1 MSLIARVVLAL
12 GVDGLARW
20 VLGAL
25 VTLLCV
31 SLLVALI
38 VIQTVATLLTGGQT
52 DAVSPTATTQS
63 GGTTT
68 QVPTP
73 GVIPPV
79 DADLG
84 SRVIQLAQ
92 TWLGVPYV
100 FAGCSR
106 AGVD

>member
-20 VLGAL
+20 ALGAL

-52 DAVSPTATTQS
+52 DAVSPAEATPGATTF
-63 GGTTT
+63 

-73 GVIPPV
+73 AAVPPV
-79 DADLG
+79 APA
-84 SRVIQLAQ
+84 R
-92 TWLGVPYV
+92 T
-100 FAGCSR
+100 
-106 AGVD
+106 